1 MSDEVDNHSG
11 GQAVAR
17 PAVGPGRTGDDW
29 KEIRQRF
36 KDLVVVFFGG
46 VRGVRAQ
53 PLRRRPPRRDATG
66 KDARALLASEKEFL
80 GQLRARRHTR

>member
-17 PAVGPGRTGDDW
+17 PAAGPGRTGDDW

-53 PLRRRPPRRDATG
+53 PL
-66 KDARALLASEKEFL
+66 
-80 GQLRARRHTR
+80 